1 MLNDDHHVAIAVTS
15 GPKATEV
22 SDIPTENYTFKSK
35 TVKVGDKSASVLLL
49 QEILRARGFKGKNRK
64 ILKLTWKADENT
76 IYALKTYQG
85 SRKEILK
92 ADGLCGPATWK
103 DLIAI

>member
-35 TVKVGDKSASVLLL
+35 TVKVGDKNASVLLL
-49 QEILRARGFKGKNRK
+49 QEILRARGFKGKYGK
-64 ILKLTWKADENT
+64 ILKLTWKADG
-76 IYALKTYQG
+76 I
-85 SRKEILK
+85 
-92 ADGLCGPATWK
+92 CGPATWK